1 MKESDVANCFN
12 NYFYDKIENL
22 KNGIDNSICVDP
34 LFILKNTLAKK
45 HLNFKLK
52 TVSTK
57 TVKKAMKSM
66 RNKKSSGHDKIS
78 QDIL

>member
-45 HLNFKLK
+45 QLNFKLK

-66 RNKKSSGHDKIS
+66 RNKSLFV
-78 QDIL
+78 ILH